1 MVFTIMNF
9 NKQVDIYTVESD
21 KHEKQC
27 VNAAQIVQV
36 MLKGYHFTNA
46 KLTKKGFAISTDKG
60 TRFVKVEGLSR
71 QVYAAMSAKIDSE
84 KAAEE
89 SKKHAMTQ
97 AIQSTPRASTPTP
110 TGRKKVSARPNKDG
124 IETSVQKKIKYEKPI
139 IYMGNTYFSTKQ
151 LCKAFNRDL
160 STYETLRAKGYSMGE
175 ALGKIP
181 LRPESELQKDKE
193 SRQDIGR
200 ALDNLA
206 YQRGEY

>member
-1 MVFTIMNF
+1 MVFTIINF

-21 KHEKQC
+21 THEKQC
-27 VNAAQIVQV
+27 VSAVQIVQV
-36 MLKGYHFTNA
+36 MLKGYNFTNA

-97 AIQSTPRASTPTP
+97 AIQSTPRTETHG
-110 TGRKKVSARPNKDG
+110 TRKKVAARPSKNG
-124 IETSVQKKIKYEKPI
+124 VSPEAQKRLEYEKPI
-139 IYMGNTYFSTKQ
+139 IYMGNTYFSEKQ
-151 LCKAFNRDL
+151 LCAHFNRDL
-160 STYETLRAKGYSMGE
+160 GTYKKLRTKGYSISE
-175 ALGKIP
+175 ALGKVP

-193 SRQDIGR
+193 SRQDISR